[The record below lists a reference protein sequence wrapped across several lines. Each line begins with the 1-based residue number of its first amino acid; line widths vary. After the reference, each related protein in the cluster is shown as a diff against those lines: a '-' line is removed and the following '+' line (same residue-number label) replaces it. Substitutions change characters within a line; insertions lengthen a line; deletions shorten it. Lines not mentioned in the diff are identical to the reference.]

1 MALTPED
8 FLKNLGPAMVGLDY
22 RVADHAV
29 ESGSAEKGLSISIRA
44 LPPRR
49 LSALLSLPHSEV
61 RIDFRGYDDGE
72 RAAFL
77 ERFDRAFQRGGG

>member
-8 FLKNLGPAMVGLDY
+8 FLKYLGPAMAGLDY
-22 RVADHAV
+22 RVADHVV
-29 ESGSAEKGLSISIRA
+29 EAGDAGKGLSISVRA

-61 RIDFRGYDDGE
+61 RIEFRKLTGAD
-72 RAAFL
+72 
-77 ERFDRAFQRGGG
+77 